1 MSAFLKR
8 IMNTTPFLNESKFCN
23 LIMYRYRANAINVN
37 ETIDR
42 KRISILT
49 PYNNPEDNSFYR
61 ISNIYFGTNALS
73 NIKIT
78 TFK

>member
-8 IMNTTPFLNESKFCN
+8 IMNTTPFLNESKYCN
-23 LIMYRYRANAINVN
+23 LTMYRYRINATNVS
-37 ETIDR
+37 ETIGG

-49 PYNNPEDNSFYR
+49 PYNNPEDNLFYC
-61 ISNIYFGTNALS
+61 ISNIYFGANALS
-73 NIKIT
+73 NLKVT